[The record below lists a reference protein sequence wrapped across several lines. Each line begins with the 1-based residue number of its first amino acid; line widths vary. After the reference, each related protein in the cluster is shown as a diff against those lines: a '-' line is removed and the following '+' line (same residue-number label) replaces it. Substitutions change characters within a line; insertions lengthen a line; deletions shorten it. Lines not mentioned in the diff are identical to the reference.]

1 MDQANTQAYGN
12 PRISKVKLGVNKNPG
27 ILVSGHD
34 LRDLEMLLEQ
44 TQGTGVDVY
53 THSEML
59 PAHYYPAFKKYPNFV
74 GNYGNAWWRQ
84 KEEFES
90 FGGPILMTTNC
101 IVPPKDSYKD
111 RLYTTGAAGYPG
123 CRHIAGEIGEKK
135 DFSEI
140 IAKAKTC
147 PPPTEIETGEIVG
160 GFAHNQVIELAD
172 KIVDAVKEGAIKKF
186 VVMAGCDG
194 RASSRSY
201 YTDFAKA
208 LPKDTVILTAGCA
221 KYRYNKLNLGEIGGI
236 PRVLDAGQCND
247 SYSLAVIAMKLKEV
261 FGLEDINDLP
271 IVYNI
276 AWYEQKAVIVL
287 LALLY
292 LGVKNIHLGPTLPA
306 FLSPNIA
313 KVLVDNITKNQW
325 KAEWG
330 LSIYIEYNG
339 HRILLDTGTT
349 EAFAENADQ
358 MGVRL
363 EDVEFGVL
371 SHAHYDHSDGL
382 GEFFKRNSTAKFY
395 LQKSAEENCYSR
407 KNFLFK
413 KYIGIRRGYL
423 ETYKD
428 RIVYADGDME
438 VIPGVTLLAH
448 RTPGLSGVGKKAGMY
463 VRKNGRWRPDDF
475 SHEQSLVLDTKEGLV
490 IFNSCSHGGADVI
503 IREAEAAFPGKQIYG
518 LIGGFHLFR
527 SEDQEVRELADR
539 IRKTGIRRI
548 CTGHCTGERA
558 MEILKEELGDM
569 AEQIYTGFEIEV

>member
-1 MDQANTQAYGN
+1 
-12 PRISKVKLGVNKNPG
+12 
-27 ILVSGHD
+27 
-34 LRDLEMLLEQ
+34 
-44 TQGTGVDVY
+44 
-53 THSEML
+53 
-59 PAHYYPAFKKYPNFV
+59 
-74 GNYGNAWWRQ
+74 
-84 KEEFES
+84 
-90 FGGPILMTTNC
+90 
-101 IVPPKDSYKD
+101 
-111 RLYTTGAAGYPG
+111 
-123 CRHIAGEIGEKK
+123 
-135 DFSEI
+135 
-140 IAKAKTC
+140 
-147 PPPTEIETGEIVG
+147 
-160 GFAHNQVIELAD
+160 
-172 KIVDAVKEGAIKKF
+172 
-186 VVMAGCDG
+186 
-194 RASSRSY
+194 
-201 YTDFAKA
+201 
-208 LPKDTVILTAGCA
+208 
-221 KYRYNKLNLGEIGGI
+221 
-236 PRVLDAGQCND
+236 
-247 SYSLAVIAMKLKEV
+247 MK
-261 FGLEDINDLP
+261 
-271 IVYNI
+271 
-276 AWYEQKAVIVL
+276 
-287 LALLY
+287 
-292 LGVKNIHLGPTLPA
+292 
-306 FLSPNIA
+306 A
-313 KVLVDNITKNQW
+313 KVLVDNIKKNQW

-382 GEFFKRNSTAKFY
+382 GEFFKRNPTAKFY

-413 KYIGIRRGYL
+413 KYIGIHRGYL

-428 RIVYADGDME
+428 RIVYANGDLE

-448 RTPGLSGVGKKAGMY
+448 RTPGLASTGRKAGMY
-463 VRKNGRWRPDDF
+463 VKKNGRWKPDDF
-475 SHEQSLVLDTKEGLV
+475 SHEQSLVFDTKEGLV

>member
-1 MDQANTQAYGN
+1 
-12 PRISKVKLGVNKNPG
+12 
-27 ILVSGHD
+27 
-34 LRDLEMLLEQ
+34 
-44 TQGTGVDVY
+44 
-53 THSEML
+53 
-59 PAHYYPAFKKYPNFV
+59 
-74 GNYGNAWWRQ
+74 
-84 KEEFES
+84 
-90 FGGPILMTTNC
+90 
-101 IVPPKDSYKD
+101 
-111 RLYTTGAAGYPG
+111 
-123 CRHIAGEIGEKK
+123 
-135 DFSEI
+135 
-140 IAKAKTC
+140 
-147 PPPTEIETGEIVG
+147 
-160 GFAHNQVIELAD
+160 
-172 KIVDAVKEGAIKKF
+172 
-186 VVMAGCDG
+186 
-194 RASSRSY
+194 
-201 YTDFAKA
+201 
-208 LPKDTVILTAGCA
+208 
-221 KYRYNKLNLGEIGGI
+221 
-236 PRVLDAGQCND
+236 
-247 SYSLAVIAMKLKEV
+247 MK
-261 FGLEDINDLP
+261 
-271 IVYNI
+271 
-276 AWYEQKAVIVL
+276 
-287 LALLY
+287 
-292 LGVKNIHLGPTLPA
+292 
-306 FLSPNIA
+306 A

-382 GEFFKRNSTAKFY
+382 GEFFKRNPTAKFY

-428 RIVYADGDME
+428 RIVYADGDLE

-539 IRKTGIRRI
+539 IIGQGTEQAAPMTREDMLRLL
-548 CTGHCTGERA
+548 
-558 MEILKEELGDM
+558 EI
-569 AEQIYTGFEIEV
+569 QT

>member
-1 MDQANTQAYGN
+1 MQKGD
-12 PRISKVKLGVNKNPG
+12 
-27 ILVSGHD
+27 VS
-34 LRDLEMLLEQ
+34 
-44 TQGTGVDVY
+44 
-53 THSEML
+53 
-59 PAHYYPAFKKYPNFV
+59 
-74 GNYGNAWWRQ
+74 
-84 KEEFES
+84 
-90 FGGPILMTTNC
+90 
-101 IVPPKDSYKD
+101 
-111 RLYTTGAAGYPG
+111 
-123 CRHIAGEIGEKK
+123 
-135 DFSEI
+135 
-140 IAKAKTC
+140 
-147 PPPTEIETGEIVG
+147 
-160 GFAHNQVIELAD
+160 
-172 KIVDAVKEGAIKKF
+172 
-186 VVMAGCDG
+186 
-194 RASSRSY
+194 
-201 YTDFAKA
+201 
-208 LPKDTVILTAGCA
+208 
-221 KYRYNKLNLGEIGGI
+221 
-236 PRVLDAGQCND
+236 
-247 SYSLAVIAMKLKEV
+247 MK
-261 FGLEDINDLP
+261 
-271 IVYNI
+271 
-276 AWYEQKAVIVL
+276 
-287 LALLY
+287 
-292 LGVKNIHLGPTLPA
+292 
-306 FLSPNIA
+306 A

-382 GEFFKRNSTAKFY
+382 GEFFKRNPTAKFY

-423 ETYKD
+423 EAYKD
-428 RIVYADGDME
+428 RIVYADGDLE

-448 RTPGLSGVGKKAGMY
+448 RTPGLADTGRKAGLY
-463 VRKNGRWRPDDF
+463 VKKNGRWKPDDF
-475 SHEQSLVLDTKEGLV
+475 SHEQSLVFDTKEGLV